1 MSRRPA
7 LRALLLAATPCLL
20 GALLPCPAGAWG
32 AAFTDRALEAA
43 LAELPFAT
51 AGLGAGG
58 GSDGLPAEAM
68 GELEVGAA
76 AEQAVAALARALASG
91 GRADVEPALACVVSL
106 ATDLWQPLASAG
118 FLDPPGAAPGF
129 FFRYEVVLAAR
140 VAEEPPS
147 RGDGRRA
154 RPVADVATLAR
165 SIAAARAGEVPALAR
180 AEARA
185 RAAAGG
191 LQDGTYYAVLAE
203 DLGADL
209 ETALAGAADTAADLI
224 ETAWERSGRARPSAG
239 RGGSLSLRA
248 ASLGAGE
255 VVLEFVLPASL
266 PVRAT
271 VYDVAGRRVAGLA
284 GEVLLPPGF
293 QRLTVRLAAPRDLA
307 SGIYFL
313 RLSAGELEASAKLP
327 IID

>member
-118 FLDPPGAAPGF
+118 LLDPPGAAPGF
-129 FFRYEVVLAAR
+129 FFRYEVV
-140 VAEEPPS
+140 PGPS
-147 RGDGRRA
+147 TSVLGRR
-154 RPVADVATLAR
+154 RLEQLR
-165 SIAAARAGEVPALAR
+165 WSLGK
-180 AEARA
+180 EAR
-185 RAAAGG
+185 
-191 LQDGTYYAVLAE
+191 
-203 DLGADL
+203 
-209 ETALAGAADTAADLI
+209 LI
-224 ETAWERSGRARPSAG
+224 EI
-239 RGGSLSLRA
+239 
-248 ASLGAGE
+248 
-255 VVLEFVLPASL
+255 
-266 PVRAT
+266 
-271 VYDVAGRRVAGLA
+271 RRH
-284 GEVLLPPGF
+284 F
-293 QRLTVRLAAPRDLA
+293 
-307 SGIYFL
+307 SC
-313 RLSAGELEASAKLP
+313 
-327 IID
+327 